1 MGAALHRCQKCNSHE
16 LQLISGDSYRCQVC
30 QSEQRIVDA
39 NDPGHTAAKKPLQWS
54 DVQSQLGLTAQAG
67 STEAAKPDKAASSAK
82 SDAKEPSPA
91 SPVPPQPAGRI
102 GKRSARILIAAGL
115 LVGVAI
121 GARSHFQAKLPPA
134 SLGSSSNQP
143 LSSAAPPLGNY
154 DRPYWSRY
162 QDRVANGDQEQRYR
176 EASGGSSSSTRSTSS
191 SQRRGLLPPTG
202 FGPERAA
209 AVPEKPDPL
218 DLPKLPDATW
228 SEKDRKDVALLYK
241 LREQAL
247 AEAAKDDEEPENEAR
262 AEVSALTPLPDSI
275 GNVYFI
281 GYYKNTGTVPIW
293 LPTVELTLWGEQSS
307 KLAVAD
313 GYAPRHR
320 LAPGEET
327 PIRVLFSHAP
337 AKWQRVT
344 ASVTPRAQTFGGPR
358 PNLRL
363 TAGLLQRDR
372 FRGYRLEG
380 TVQNLDTC
388 VVRFIQVIVVVYDKE
403 DRIIG
408 MDSRFIGQQQLS
420 AGESAPFAVPMLQ
433 VRGRPHHYRLDYD
446 ATGKKGP

>member
-39 NDPGHTAAKKPLQWS
+39 SDPGHTAAKKPLQWS

-82 SDAKEPSPA
+82 PDAKEPSPA
-91 SPVPPQPAGRI
+91 SPVLPSPAGRI

-121 GARSHFQAKLPPA
+121 GARSHFQTKLPPA
-134 SLGSSSNQP
+134 AP
-143 LSSAAPPLGNY
+143 RSSADDPPSGAAPLMGKD

-162 QDRVANGDQEQRYR
+162 EDRVATGDQEQRYR
-176 EASGGSSSSTRSTSS
+176 EASGGSSSSTGRT
-191 SQRRGLLPPTG
+191 QQRGLLPPTG
-202 FGPERAA
+202 LGPERAA
-209 AVPEKPDPL
+209 AVPEKPEPL

-344 ASVTPRAQTFGGPR
+344 ASVTPRAQTYGGPR
-358 PNLRL
+358 PKLRF
-363 TAGLLQRDR
+363 TAGQLQRDR
-372 FRGYRLEG
+372 LRGYRLEG
-380 TVQNLDTC
+380 TVQNQDTW
-388 VVRFIQVIVVVYDKE
+388 VARFIQVIVVVYDKE

-408 MDSRFIGQQQLS
+408 MDSRFIDPQQLS
-420 AGESAPFAVPMLQ
+420 PGESAPFAVPMLQ

>member
-1 MGAALHRCQKCNSHE
+1 MGK
-16 LQLISGDSYRCQVC
+16 D
-30 QSEQRIVDA
+30 
-39 NDPGHTAAKKPLQWS
+39 
-54 DVQSQLGLTAQAG
+54 
-67 STEAAKPDKAASSAK
+67 
-82 SDAKEPSPA
+82 
-91 SPVPPQPAGRI
+91 
-102 GKRSARILIAAGL
+102 
-115 LVGVAI
+115 
-121 GARSHFQAKLPPA
+121 
-134 SLGSSSNQP
+134 
-143 LSSAAPPLGNY
+143 

-162 QDRVANGDQEQRYR
+162 EDRVATGDQEQRYR
-176 EASGGSSSSTRSTSS
+176 EASGGSSSSTGRT
-191 SQRRGLLPPTG
+191 QQRGLLPPTG
-202 FGPERAA
+202 LGQGRVA
-209 AVPEKPDPL
+209 AVPEKPEPL

-344 ASVTPRAQTFGGPR
+344 ASVTPRAQTYGGPR
-358 PNLRL
+358 PNLRF
-363 TAGLLQRDR
+363 TAGQLQRDR
-372 FRGYRLEG
+372 LRGYRLEG
-380 TVQNLDTC
+380 TVQNQDTW
-388 VVRFIQVIVVVYDKE
+388 VARFIQVIVVVYDKE

-408 MDSRFIGQQQLS
+408 MDSRFIDPQQLS
-420 AGESAPFAVPMLQ
+420 PGESAPFAVPMLQ

-446 ATGKKGP
+446 ANGKKGP

>member
-16 LQLISGDSYRCQVC
+16 LQLISGDNYRCQVC

-39 NDPGHTAAKKPLQWS
+39 SDSGRTAAKKPLQWS

-91 SPVPPQPAGRI
+91 SPVSPQPAGRI

-143 LSSAAPPLGNY
+143 PSSAAPLLGNY

-191 SQRRGLLPPTG
+191 SQRRVLLPPTG
-202 FGPERAA
+202 PGQGRAA
-209 AVPEKPDPL
+209 VVPEAPDPL

-228 SEKDRKDVALLYK
+228 SEKDRKDIALLYK

-247 AEAAKDDEEPENEAR
+247 AEAAKDDDKPDHELR

-275 GNVYFI
+275 GNVYFV
-281 GYYKNTGTVPIW
+281 GYYKNTGSVPIAM
-293 LPTVELTLWGEQSS
+293 PSVELTLWGEQSN
-307 KLAVAD
+307 KLAVAH
-313 GYAPRHR
+313 GYAPRHL
-320 LAPGEET
+320 LAPGDET
-327 PIRVLFSHAP
+327 PVRILFSHAP

-358 PNLRL
+358 PELRL
-363 TAGLLQRDR
+363 TAGQLQRDR
-372 FRGYRLEG
+372 YMGYRLEG
-380 TVQNLDTC
+380 TVHNQDTS
-388 VVRFIQVIVVVYDKE
+388 VAQFIQVIVVVYDKE

-408 MDSRFIGQQQLS
+408 MDSRYTGQRQLS
-420 AGESAPFAVPMLQ
+420 PGEKTPFAVPVLQ
-433 VRGRPHHYRLDYD
+433 VSGRPHHYRLDYD
-446 ATGKKGP
+446 ARSFKSR

>member
-30 QSEQRIVDA
+30 QSEQRVVDA
-39 NDPGHTAAKKPLQWS
+39 SDPGRTAAKKPLQWS

-82 SDAKEPSPA
+82 PDAKEPSPA
-91 SPVPPQPAGRI
+91 SPVLPSPAGRI

-121 GARSHFQAKLPPA
+121 GARSHFQTKLPPA
-134 SLGSSSNQP
+134 AP
-143 LSSAAPPLGNY
+143 RSSADDPPSGAAPLMGK
-154 DRPYWSRY
+154 DERPYWSRY
-162 QDRVANGDQEQRYR
+162 EDRVATGDQEQRYR
-176 EASGGSSSSTRSTSS
+176 EASGGSSSSTGRT
-191 SQRRGLLPPTG
+191 QQRGLLPPTG
-202 FGPERAA
+202 LGQGRVA
-209 AVPEKPDPL
+209 AVPEKPEPL

-247 AEAAKDDEEPENEAR
+247 AEAAQDDDAPEIAPR
-262 AEVSALTPLPDSI
+262 AEVSALTPLPDSV

-281 GYYKNTGTVPIW
+281 GYYKNTGTVPIAM
-293 LPTVELTLWGEQSS
+293 PSVELTLWGEQSN
-307 KLAVAD
+307 KLAVTQ
-313 GYAPRHR
+313 GYAPRHT
-320 LAPGEET
+320 LGPGEET
-327 PIRVLFSHAP
+327 PIRTLFLHAP

-358 PNLRL
+358 PQLRF
-363 TAGLLQRDR
+363 TAGQLQRDR
-372 FRGYRLEG
+372 LRGYRLEG
-380 TVQNLDTC
+380 TVQNQDTW

-420 AGESAPFAVPMLQ
+420 PGESAPFAVPMLQ

>member
-16 LQLISGDSYRCQVC
+16 LQLISGDSYRCQLC

-67 STEAAKPDKAASSAK
+67 SPEAAKPDKAASSAK
-82 SDAKEPSPA
+82 SDTKEPSPA
-91 SPVPPQPAGRI
+91 SPVSPPPAGRI

-121 GARSHFQAKLPPA
+121 GARSHFQTKLPPA
-134 SLGSSSNQP
+134 VPRSSSDDP
-143 LSSAAPPLGNY
+143 PSSAAPLMGKD

-162 QDRVANGDQEQRYR
+162 EDRVATGDQEQRYR
-176 EASGGSSSSTRSTSS
+176 EASGGSSSSTGRT
-191 SQRRGLLPPTG
+191 QQRGLLPPTG
-202 FGPERAA
+202 LGQGRVA
-209 AVPEKPDPL
+209 AVPEKPEPL
-218 DLPKLPDATW
+218 DLPKVPDATW

-344 ASVTPRAQTFGGPR
+344 ASVTPRAQTYGGPR
-358 PNLRL
+358 PNLRF
-363 TAGLLQRDR
+363 TAGQLQRDR
-372 FRGYRLEG
+372 LRGYRLEG
-380 TVQNLDTC
+380 TVQNQDTW
-388 VVRFIQVIVVVYDKE
+388 VARFIQVIVVVYDKE